1 MKRYIPVLKAF
12 TLALIFSV
20 AVALF
25 ATNAALQ
32 FGAEQASASAI
43 LAITFAT
50 VFSAAF
56 VIPTINL
63 FRGKAT
69 YGKGI
74 FAAGLYPEVY
84 TREIIKRFNTLDQ
97 AGWRQGIPNKSQYTS
112 MTADGESVVIN
123 MTYFGVSP
131 DVLIDNNSYPIDV
144 QTLDGENVVMS
155 LKKFQTKATPV
166 TDDEI
171 RGLSYDK
178 IKTVQEVHVIVID
191 ETKNNLAIHS
201 IAPNNNNN
209 AKAPVLVT
217 TGADCGDGT
226 GRLKLTRADIILLK
240 RKFDDALIPV
250 AGRRLVLCP
259 AHVQDLLL
267 EDQKFA
273 DQYYNYVTGKIA
285 NLYGFE
291 VYEYPAMPYYNFST
305 KAKLA
310 FGGTVTTSHNMA
322 SVAFS
327 LQRVAQ
333 ANGFTKAYISESK
346 NDPLNQRNLINYRHY
361 DVVLPTKVEGQGAIV
376 SGKAA

>member
-1 MKRYIPVLKAF
+1 MKKYVPILNAF
-12 TLALIFSV
+12 ALSLLFSV
-20 AVALF
+20 MAAMLSVMAFAPQQGEPNELLFVVPFVAVF
-25 ATNAALQ
+25 T
-32 FGAEQASASAI
+32 ASFI
-43 LAITFAT
+43 
-50 VFSAAF
+50 V
-56 VIPTINL
+56 PTINL
-63 FRGKAT
+63 MRGKTT
-69 YGKGI
+69 YGNGI
-74 FAAGLYPEVY
+74 LAAGVYPEVY
-84 TREIIKRFNTLDQ
+84 TREIIKRFNALDM
-97 AGWRQGIPNKSQYTS
+97 AGWRVGIPNKSQYTS

-131 DVLIDNNSYPIDV
+131 DVLIDNSTYPIDI
-144 QTLDGENVVMS
+144 QDLNGENIPIS

-166 TDDEI
+166 TDDEV

-178 IKTVQEVHVIVID
+178 IKVVQEAHVIVID

-201 IAPNNNNN
+201 IAPANNNN

-217 TGADCGDGT
+217 TGGDCGDGT
-226 GRLKLTRADIILLK
+226 GRLKLVRADIIRLK
-240 RKFDDALIPV
+240 KAFDDALIPV

-291 VYEYPAMPYYNFST
+291 VYEYNANPYYVITT
-305 KAKLA
+305 KVKLA
-310 FGGTVTTSHNMA
+310 FGGTVTNAHNMA

-333 ANGFTKAYISESK
+333 ANGFTKAYLSESK
-346 NDPLNQRNLINYRHY
+346 NDPLYQRNLLNYRHY

-376 SGKAA
+376 SGKAV

>member
-1 MKRYIPVLKAF
+1 MKKNVPILKAF
-12 TLALIFSV
+12 
-20 AVALF
+20 
-25 ATNAALQ
+25 
-32 FGAEQASASAI
+32 I
-43 LAITFAT
+43 LAIAFCFVISIPLSAAFNIPFAIP
-50 VFSAAF
+50 FAALFCAAF

-63 FRGKAT
+63 FRGRTT

-84 TREIIKRFNTLDQ
+84 TREIIKAFNNLDQ
-97 AGWRQGIPNKSQYTS
+97 AGWRAGIPNKSQYAS
-112 MTADGESVVIN
+112 MTPDGETVVIN

-131 DVLIDNNSYPIDV
+131 DVLIDNSTYPIDI
-144 QTLDGENVVMS
+144 QELNGENVPIS

-178 IKTVQEVHVIVID
+178 IKTVQEVHVIVI
-191 ETKNNLAIHS
+191 EQTKNNLAIHS
-201 IAPNNNNN
+201 IAPANNNN

-226 GRLKLTRADIILLK
+226 GRLKITRTDIIKLK
-240 RKFDDALIPV
+240 KAFDDALIPV

-291 VYEYPAMPYYNFST
+291 VYEYNACPYYNYTS

-310 FGGTVTTSHNMA
+310 FGGTVTSSHNMA

-333 ANGFTKAYISESK
+333 ANGFTKAYLSEAK
-346 NDPLNQRNLINYRHY
+346 NDPLYQRNLLNYRHY
-361 DVVLPTKVEGQGAIV
+361 DLVLPTRVEGQGAIV